1 MSMVKIIRLFFRKVT
16 IDAALTHV
24 APKQVTFV
32 TSMILCVVCMAL
44 PPVCSTVHTGAHT
57 VSALEAKMAHTA
69 ILHVALVLPQPVIR
83 ALSRLA

>member
-1 MSMVKIIRLFFRKVT
+1 M
-16 IDAALTHV
+16 HV
-24 APKQVTFV
+24 APKLATFV
-32 TSMILCVVCMAL
+32 TYMILCVVCMAL
-44 PPVCSTVHTGAHT
+44 PPVMQHCAYWSSHS